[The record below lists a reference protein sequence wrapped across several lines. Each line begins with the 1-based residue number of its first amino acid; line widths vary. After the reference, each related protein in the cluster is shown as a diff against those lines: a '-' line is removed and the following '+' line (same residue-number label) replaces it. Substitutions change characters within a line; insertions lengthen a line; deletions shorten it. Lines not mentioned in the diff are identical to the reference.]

1 MLSAAKNRIEGLGEP
16 TVAVPEQELDRSSVV
31 GEVHQEVAGGLS
43 GPRPGRMRGYSHQ
56 MCPAGTVLDCDQR
69 IDPSE
74 QHGVHVHQVHRQ
86 DSFGLRSEER
96 APTGA

>member
-1 MLSAAKNRIEGLGEP
+1 
-16 TVAVPEQELDRSSVV
+16 
-31 GEVHQEVAGGLS
+31 LS